1 MLKIGKY
8 KTKRGLT
15 ASIVDIAPNGN
26 AVGWIY
32 KNLLSSP
39 DLGQYPGAW
48 DSTGRSLMGFFE
60 DDLYLPP
67 PTITIPET
75 TLPEP
80 MRKVPAMSGKTYY
93 SPAQSIEGWK
103 AYGQKWD
110 GDDLDYA
117 RLFCGLFHETKE
129 AAQQWADFLNKFVA
143 KK

>member
-39 DLGQYPGAW
+39 DLGQYPGVW

-80 MRKVPAMSGKTYY
+80 MR
-93 SPAQSIEGWK
+93 IEPTIESKFYLVSLGRKWNAFNFAWCDDVEQKK
-103 AYGQKWD
+103 A
-110 GDDLDYA
+110 
-117 RLFCGLFHETKE
+117 LFCGLCHRTRE
-129 AAQQWADFLNKFVA
+129 AAQQWADFLNNYAAGKP
-143 KK
+143 

>member
-39 DLGQYPGAW
+39 DLGQYPGVW
-48 DSTGRSLMGFFE
+48 DSAGRSLMGFFE

-80 MRKVPAMSGKTYY
+80 MREAPEVDQQVYMTGLAARTWSAFPAIWENSDICSSY
-93 SPAQSIEGWK
+93 
-103 AYGQKWD
+103 
-110 GDDLDYA
+110 LA
-117 RLFCGLFHETKE
+117 RGMCHRTRE
-129 AAQQWADFLNKFVA
+129 AAQQWADFFNKHLA
-143 KK
+143 NK